1 MAEEIEASGILNEV
15 SKRSRKERPTITVQG
30 ARLPPNATEIED
42 LVLGALLIEPT
53 LIGELKDY
61 LMPAHFY
68 DPKNAEIYEAIQKL
82 ANRNSVVD
90 TTTVVQYLAEAETLG
105 KVGGARRIASL
116 SLAISSA
123 ASAAG
128 HVKII
133 IQKYLQREVIRLC
146 SETQM
151 KAYEAD
157 EDVDEL
163 VEEMEGKLFELSEY
177 KLQRDVL
184 SMELAVRQ
192 TMDELTEL
200 KEHPDMYSGVPT
212 GFYKLDL
219 ITQGFQKGDL
229 VVLAARPS
237 MGKTALAMTMAMSM
251 SLDKKKSVAFFSLEM
266 PTVAL
271 VRRLLSAEAKVDS
284 KVLRSGLMREEEEMA
299 LWQAASRLMN
309 ASIYLDDSQN
319 MGVGEIQAKC
329 RRLKQ
334 QKGIDIVF
342 IDYLQLIST
351 PATKNG
357 SREQEVSKISRG
369 LKAMAK
375 ELNIPVVALAQLS
388 RAIEGRDSKTRRPI
402 LSDLRE
408 SGSIEQDA
416 DIVMFIHRPE
426 KYGILEF
433 KDHVLTEGKA
443 ELIIAKHRN
452 GETGSAFVDFD
463 SHNARFVDTRDLV
476 DHNYEGNENE
486 KKSNSDQKRAAYANP
501 PISEEEQGEETHD
514 IQSRSNDELE
524 YGDDREQP
532 AF

>member
-1 MAEEIEASGILNEV
+1 MAEEIEASGILSEV
-15 SKRSRKERPTITVQG
+15 SQRARKERPSITVQG
-30 ARLPPNATEIED
+30 ARMPPNATEIEE

-61 LMPAHFY
+61 LMPVHFY
-68 DPKNAEIYEAIQKL
+68 DPKNAEIYEAMQKL

-90 TTTVVQYLAEAETLG
+90 TATVVQYLSEAEALG

-116 SLAISSA
+116 SLSISSA
-123 ASAAG
+123 SSAAG

-163 VEEMEGKLFELSEY
+163 VEAMEGRLFELNEY
-177 KLQRDVL
+177 KLQRDVM

-200 KEHPDMYSGVPT
+200 KSDPDKYSGVPT

-229 VVLAARPS
+229 IVLAARPS
-237 MGKTALAMTMAMSM
+237 MGKTALAMTMAKSM
-251 SLDKKKSVAFFSLEM
+251 AMEKKKSVAFFSLEM

-271 VRRLLSAEAKVDS
+271 VRRLLSAEAKVNS
-284 KVLRSGLMREEEEMA
+284 KVLRSGFIRPEDEQA
-299 LWQAASRLMN
+299 LWAAASRLMN
-309 ASIYLDDSQN
+309 ASIYLDDTQN

-342 IDYLQLIST
+342 IDYLQLIHT
-351 PATKNG
+351 PTTKNG
-357 SREQEVSKISRG
+357 NREQEVSKISRG
-369 LKAMAK
+369 LKSMAK

-426 KYGILEF
+426 KYNIAQF
-433 KDHVLTEGKA
+433 KDQEPTKGKA

-452 GETGSAFVDFD
+452 GEIGSAFVDFD
-463 SHNARFVDTRDLV
+463 SDYARFIDTRDLI
-476 DHNYEGNENE
+476 DHNYEGNKNNKEQE
-486 KKSNSDQKRAAYANP
+486 SAYNDTP
-501 PISEEEQGEETHD
+501 REEEETHD
-514 IQSRSNDELE
+514 VQSRSNDDLGLE
-524 YGDDREQP
+524 ESGDTKVP
-532 AF
+532 Y